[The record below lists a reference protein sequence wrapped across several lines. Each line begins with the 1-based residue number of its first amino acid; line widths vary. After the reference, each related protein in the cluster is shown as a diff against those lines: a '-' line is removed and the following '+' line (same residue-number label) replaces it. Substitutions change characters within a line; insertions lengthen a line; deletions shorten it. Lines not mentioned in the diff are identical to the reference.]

1 MLRFRGD
8 SQNDLIRPFSVRVEP
23 DPSLGCRSGPVCVQ
37 NKIGPKETRRRQHMD
52 GSARRRRSAWQI
64 LVGSLFCG
72 TFCAEDA
79 ARAQT
84 SAPGKGQSQARS
96 QARKAGGT
104 VQSDTDRRGA
114 GALGGQVQDPV
125 RGQIQPRNEPS
136 AAYRESLRRTV
147 EKRRQRR
154 ARRGQQPEQ
163 GSAPGAIGAIVPWPM
178 PPALIIRQ
186 TPDVHGEVG
195 SFLGGLR
202 R

>member
-1 MLRFRGD
+1 
-8 SQNDLIRPFSVRVEP
+8 
-23 DPSLGCRSGPVCVQ
+23 
-37 NKIGPKETRRRQHMD
+37 MD
-52 GSARRRRSAWQI
+52 GSARRRRSAWQV
-64 LVGSLFCG
+64 LVGLLFCG

-96 QARKAGGT
+96 QDRNGGVT
-104 VQSDTDRRGA
+104 VRSDTDRRGA
-114 GALGGQVQDPV
+114 GAPGGRVQDPG
-125 RGQIQPRNEPS
+125 RAQIQARNEPS

-154 ARRGQQPEQ
+154 ARRGQQQEQ
-163 GSAPGAIGAIVPWPM
+163 GTAPTPIGAIVPWPM

-186 TPDVHGEVG
+186 TPDVHGEA
-195 SFLGGLR
+195 SAFLGGLR

>member
-1 MLRFRGD
+1 
-8 SQNDLIRPFSVRVEP
+8 
-23 DPSLGCRSGPVCVQ
+23 
-37 NKIGPKETRRRQHMD
+37 MD
-52 GSARRRRSAWQI
+52 GSAQRRRSAWQI
-64 LVGSLFCG
+64 LVGLLLCG

-79 ARAQT
+79 ARAQS
-84 SAPGKGQSQARS
+84 SAPGKAQSQARP
-96 QARKAGGT
+96 QDRNGGAT
-104 VQSDTDRRGA
+104 MQSDTDRRGA
-114 GALGGQVQDPV
+114 GAPGGRVQGPG
-125 RGQIQPRNEPS
+125 RPQIQPGNEPS

-154 ARRGQQPEQ
+154 ARRGQQQEQ
-163 GSAPGAIGAIVPWPM
+163 GTAPGAIGAIVPWPM